1 MGMREYL
8 SSHQLSGSRCRRSP
22 RGPLSSLSYYI
33 TTQALINH
41 NNLLGAHGGG
51 RGGGGGAAFSS
62 YIIWEAGG
70 NGQHMWAGN
79 REGSRGQT
87 SIIISYSIMLP

>member
-1 MGMREYL
+1 MDPFRPFHITSQHKL
-8 SSHQLSGSRCRRSP
+8 SSTIIICLEHMGV
-22 RGPLSSLSYYI
+22 G
-33 TTQALINH
+33 
-41 NNLLGAHGGG
+41 
-51 RGGGGGAAFSS
+51 GGGGGAAFSS

-79 REGSRGQT
+79 REGRRGQA